1 MHRSIGEH
9 LQRLMAERE
18 ITAAQLAK
26 MAHVKPSFLYDII
39 HGKSKNPS
47 ILKLA
52 QIAKVLKVDISALL
66 GEQDGVAHQ
75 PILTRY
81 GRKTWVNSPSDSGY
95 ANITSITME
104 KGPNGAIIT
113 RESKQTPY
121 LFSQALI
128 HCYLSSNQQ
137 DLRIAYVRGDGM
149 KPTLIPDD
157 AVLID
162 ITRKY
167 PSPPGIFM
175 LFDGFALVVKRLEIL
190 PNVSPP
196 TMRVISDN
204 AQYATYECP
213 IGDLHIVGRVV
224 WFSRML

>member
-1 MHRSIGEH
+1 MHRTIGEH

-52 QIAKVLKVDISALL
+52 QIAKALRVEISALL
-66 GEQDGVAHQ
+66 GGQDEANHPAVPRCGH
-75 PILTRY
+75 
-81 GRKTWVNSPSDSGY
+81 KTWRNSPSDSGY

-104 KGPNGAIIT
+104 RGQNGAIIT

-121 LFSQALI
+121 LLSHALI
-128 HCYLSSNQQ
+128 DCCLSSNPQ
-137 DLRIAYVRGDGM
+137 DLRIAYVRGDSM
-149 KPTLIPDD
+149 KPTFIPDD
-157 AVLID
+157 AILID

-175 LFDGFALVVKRLEIL
+175 LFDGFALIVKRLEIL

-213 IGDLHIVGRVV
+213 IGDLHIIGRVV